1 MSYGDG
7 SGTQALALSGKTF
20 QLSHL
25 YGTAGTYSVTVTVT
39 DDDGA
44 PGVGQ
49 ATVIVRS
56 AQEPLQALI
65 STIRNLVTSGVLSAG
80 NGNALSAKLQAA
92 ISELNVGNNID
103 ALNELKAFINQ
114 VKALMRAGRLPA
126 GEGQNL
132 IDAANQLIRVINTP

>member
-1 MSYGDG
+1 M
-7 SGTQALALSGKTF
+7 
-20 QLSHL
+20 
-25 YGTAGTYSVTVTVT
+25 T

-56 AQEPLQALI
+56 AQPQQALQALI
-65 STIRNLVTSGVLSAG
+65 TTIRNLVTSGLLSAG

-103 ALNELKAFINQ
+103 AVNELKAFINQ
-114 VKALMRAGRLPA
+114 VNALMRAGRLPA